1 MNLDN
6 FEYAKRVKGCDLK
19 AVYSYEKEKYQ
30 QRNHTSLLIYS
41 NLSSPRE
48 CLNTK
53 TRVYGEQG
61 TTYSPLQSS
70 LIGKIIKTYVSLL
83 QVAGALKK
91 MI

>member
-19 AVYSYEKEKYQ
+19 AVYIYEEDIYQ
-30 QRNHTSLLIYS
+30 QRNHTSLLIYL

-48 CLNTK
+48 YLTIK
-53 TRVYGEQG
+53 MRVYGAQG

-70 LIGKIIKTYVSLL
+70 LIGKIIKTYV
-83 QVAGALKK
+83 
-91 MI
+91 